1 MATIKRGDYTQGTTL
16 SSALTTELNS
26 LATGSGSAASAAID
40 NSTNLDLFGDFVLD
54 VTYGTNPTAGST
66 VDLYII
72 PSIDATNY
80 SDYTSGATPFAPKEM
95 LVKSWELKVAITAQ
109 KLIVRD
115 VPLPKKFKVAVINN
129 AGQAMAASGNTVKF
143 ETYSMTVA

>member
-1 MATIKRGDYTQGTTL
+1 MATIKRSDYTQGTVL
-16 SSALTTELNS
+16 SAGLGTELNA

-54 VTYGTNPTAGST
+54 VTYGVNPTVGST

-80 SDYTSGATPFAPKEM
+80 GDYTSGASPFAPKEY
-95 LVKSWELKVAITAQ
+95 LVKSFELKAATTAQ

-115 VPLPKKFKVAVINN
+115 VSLPKKFKLAVINN

-143 ETYSMTVA
+143 ETYFMTVA